1 MNVLAM
7 QHMAS
12 MIGGVVLFNGIT

>member
-12 MIGGVVLFNGIT
+12 MIGGVVLFNGIR